1 MTYQPYFQDRPYRI
15 SGELTHTDIIM
26 NNTFWIGVYPGLS
39 EERLDFVVEKLG
51 QYFGASIMNTALKK
65 QSIHLFIDVK
75 IPKNTIANINK
86 VYVQEAIRILLQS
99 DLEALAGESPEEIL
113 QKFRFFFAK
122 K

>member
-1 MTYQPYFQDRPYRI
+1 MTF
-15 SGELTHTDIIM
+15 
-26 NNTFWIGVYPGLS
+26 GVVKIRTWPLFS
-39 EERLDFVVEKLG
+39 
-51 QYFGASIMNTALKK
+51 
-65 QSIHLFIDVK
+65 LFIDVK